1 MWFINNIKR
10 VKKNPNG
17 GGICASMNEYRILK
31 KSKSN
36 YGSSGGFWHF
46 RQKSHY
52 KLCSIVKWAKA
63 FNKLLYM
70 AKFALLWCRLQL
82 RNGHLIVWQES
93 KLVGFE
99 KNSLIVVGGVCESN
113 RMWFCE
119 NKFITFE
126 WHQTCF
132 EPTTQLRSWV
142 LLWNLG
148 IHLRA
153 RKAKEP
159 SADQEHVSPR
169 YKLLFMAA
177 VLIFTA
183 SSTHVV

>member
-1 MWFINNIKR
+1 MCKYEWISFN
-10 VKKNPNG
+10 
-17 GGICASMNEYRILK
+17 RILK

-36 YGSSGGFWHF
+36 FGWSGGFWHF

-82 RNGHLIVWQES
+82 RNGRLIVWQES

-113 RMWFCE
+113 NMWFCE

-132 EPTTQLRSWV
+132 EPTTQLRSWECCFEIWAFTFV
-142 LLWNLG
+142 PEKQKSRQTRSMSVHGTNCFLL
-148 IHLRA
+148 
-153 RKAKEP
+153 
-159 SADQEHVSPR
+159 
-169 YKLLFMAA
+169 LLFSFSLRPQLMLCRIEWIYFI
-177 VLIFTA
+177 VCVSLFD
-183 SSTHVV
+183 